1 MARIVLITG
10 GSRSGKSGYAQQAAE
25 ALPGAHGFVATCP
38 AVDEEM
44 AERIRKHQE
53 RRDPNRWTTMEEPR
67 DLARTIRGADGFA
80 VLLVDC
86 VTLWV
91 NNLMYEEEQHGR
103 VLTEEDAERHCRDL
117 LAACADFSG
126 TVIFV
131 TNEVSMGIVPDNP
144 TARRYRDLVG
154 RCNQILARA
163 ADEVILMV
171 CGLPVIVK
179 GGR

>member
-10 GSRSGKSGYAQQAAE
+10 GGRSGKSRYAQDLAE
-25 ALPGAHGFVATCP
+25 RLSGTRGYVATCP
-38 AVDEEM
+38 PLDEEM
-44 AERIRKHQE
+44 VERIRKHQE
-53 RRDPNRWTTMEEPR
+53 ARDASRWATIEEPC
-67 DLARTIRGADGFA
+67 DLTGVLLNAAGFD

-86 VTLWV
+86 VTLWM
-91 NNLMYEEEQHGR
+91 NNLMYEEERNGR
-103 VLTEEDAERHCRDL
+103 ILTEEDAERRCEEVL
-117 LAACADFSG
+117 TAAADFHG
-126 TVIFV
+126 TAIFV
-131 TNEVSMGIVPDNP
+131 TNEVSMGIIPDNP

-171 CGLPVIVK
+171 CGLPVTIK

>member
-25 ALPGAHGFVATCP
+25 RLPGARGFVATCP
-38 AVDEEM
+38 AIDEEM

-53 RRDPNRWTTMEEPR
+53 ARDPSRWTTIEEPC
-67 DLARTIRGADGFA
+67 DLAGVIRSADRFD

-91 NNLMYEEEQHGR
+91 NNLVYEEEQHGR
-103 VLTEEDAERHCRDL
+103 MLTEEDAALRCRDL
-117 LAACADFSG
+117 LAACADFHG
-126 TVIFV
+126 AVIFV
-131 TNEVSMGIVPDNP
+131 TNEVSMGVIPDNP

-154 RCNQILARA
+154 RCNQILGHA
-163 ADEVILMV
+163 ADEVVLMV

>member
-1 MARIVLITG
+1 MARIILITG
-10 GSRSGKSGYAQQAAE
+10 GGRSGKSGYAQEAAE
-25 ALPGAHGFVATCP
+25 RLPGTRGFVATCP
-38 AVDEEM
+38 AIDEEM
-44 AERIRKHQE
+44 VERIRKHQE
-53 RRDPNRWTTMEEPR
+53 ARDPSRWTTMEEPC
-67 DLARTIRGADGFA
+67 DLAGIFRRAAGFD

-91 NNLMYEEEQHGR
+91 NNLMYEEDRNGR
-103 VLTEEDAERHCRDL
+103 ILTEEDAARRCEEM
-117 LAACADFSG
+117 LAAAADFNG
-126 TVIFV
+126 TAFFV
-131 TNEVSMGIVPDNP
+131 TNEVSMGIIPDNP

-171 CGLPVIVK
+171 CGLPVIIK